1 MAPGPRSKVLG
12 PIAGALLVVAT
23 CISAALGLLPGAP
36 LLDGLAPPPAYRW
49 VDPPPELRGSNQTP
63 AALGASVTL
72 TASGSQ
78 AADLAT
84 GDEQVQLELPAGA
97 FPPAP
102 EQVALSVT
110 VQPLDPAGLPPPPA
124 GIAIQGNAYR
134 IAVTYVPSGATATA
148 VQPVDVILRYPV
160 DATRVILLA
169 GGQWQ
174 FLAATLQSAAL
185 SIAATTRELGVF
197 AAADAAGSSRP
208 ARTPGWAYAAAGLA
222 LLAAA
227 VPTLLRRKRNG
238 ARPGRAA
245 RTRRG

>member
-1 MAPGPRSKVLG
+1 MAPGPQSKLLG
-12 PIAGALLVVAT
+12 PVAGALLVVAACVT
-23 CISAALGLLPGAP
+23 AALGFLPAVP

-49 VDPPPELRGSNQTP
+49 VRPPPELRRNNQAP
-63 AALGASVTL
+63 AALAASVTL

-84 GDEQVQLELPAGA
+84 SDQQVQLNLPAGA

-110 VQPLDPAGLPPPPA
+110 VQPLDPAALPPPPA
-124 GIAIQGNAYR
+124 GIAVQGNAYR
-134 IAVTYVPSGATATA
+134 IAVAYVPSGATATA

-169 GGQWQ
+169 RGEWQ
-174 FLAATLQSAAL
+174 FLPATLQSAAL

-197 AAADAAGSSRP
+197 AAAGAAGLSRP
-208 ARTPGWAYAAAGLA
+208 ARTPAWAYAAAGLA

-227 VPTLLRRKRNG
+227 VPTLLRRT
-238 ARPGRAA
+238 RPGAGASRAG
-245 RTRRG
+245 RVGRR